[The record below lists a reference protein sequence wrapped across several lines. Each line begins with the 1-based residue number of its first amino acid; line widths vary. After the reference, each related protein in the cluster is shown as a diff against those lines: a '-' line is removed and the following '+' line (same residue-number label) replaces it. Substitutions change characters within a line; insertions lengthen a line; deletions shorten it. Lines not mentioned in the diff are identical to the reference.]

1 MERRGRGR
9 TPLVPKSQFREDRSA
24 AHVPAMRNVGNG
36 RSRVS
41 RPAQYRVGYTWN
53 REGRLKELRIRHL
66 ARKFLYLWVK
76 RIFGRVLP
84 SKARCFYERKL
95 LLGAFAEWKEQWW
108 VVRKEWKLS
117 IRADCHYRYVLY
129 NLTFKAW
136 TTYIRHE
143 RQKRTKYQAAAL
155 HAQKRLT
162 SSAFQ
167 HWQVYVN
174 VRKIKLR
181 MHTEAL
187 EFSELRVLRMTWS
200 LWIQR
205 LQEVHHVQDM
215 NVLSLRHW
223 ALSLQSRAW
232 LQWTEHCQQ
241 AQRCKQQVAQATK
254 HHSLYQQRWTLLAW
268 KRYMQIRKEKHQQY
282 QLARRVHSD
291 SRTRRCFSDWHCA
304 LKHRRSVRAH
314 QQRMDVLA
322 SRFVCRRALSHWKH
336 YLVTQSEERSLW
348 VQAEGYHRRHLL
360 CICFS
365 ALRKNIAHARMQQ
378 IRRNLALQQYRI
390 MLLQRFW
397 NCWKRRLDEL
407 EENQQLLL
415 TSKAHAHYRNVLL
428 CHSVRTW
435 LQYVHW
441 RRHRKI
447 QYHKADNHFEETW
460 KPRCFQ
466 ALKRF
471 RFQHQQ
477 WREMQV
483 RAHNFHRWLIQTRTF
498 SFWWQEMVQQR
509 ENHLAQRMA
518 ILHHNRQL
526 LDHYWLSWRERTL
539 RCLEE
544 REGEELAAGHC
555 HNRQLHNAFHL
566 WRENVTELKQE
577 RALEFDAMQ
586 SDRRRCLRRSWNG
599 WIEFLLG
606 RREKWRKLLKA
617 DMHYQRT
624 LLNKVFIGWKQY
636 QSSIQ
641 SVLQRVYEKETR
653 HHTAVLRWSF
663 STWRRNAITLAEETR
678 KNKQADCHYR
688 IAIVSKV
695 LSQWREV
702 VAMRVYNRHQEDEI
716 VRDAKQQLDRLCLRS
731 SFLHWREFT
740 QRTKI
745 EREKMEYAVVHHRKI
760 LLQQYL
766 LKWKQYRLK
775 QLRKMLLQSRGE
787 WLKAQRISRSSFC
800 WWKKQVLEK
809 QCERKL
815 TVRALWHWSL
825 SLQGKVFDGWVL
837 FVMEQHRKKA
847 RIAQAVERY
856 RSDLLQTG
864 VRSILQYVSGM
875 KQFRGQLRTQHQ
887 VQVFD
892 GWVLFV
898 MEQHRKKARIAQ
910 AVERYRSDL
919 LQTGVRSILQYVS
932 GMKQFRGQLRTQHQ
946 VQAAYDLHQIVYR
959 CAMTWKEKA
968 LCRRGDLPPT
978 LSVPLRKHVTFQ
990 IPGSPTARR
999 KATMPTTKPELS
1011 HVSSEESSILVNAG
1025 DAPLHFLHS
1034 LRPVRQP
1041 PRRPEFLSPSSNR
1054 YQLPKSG
1061 EREMSHPK
1069 ALSFTLSAVET
1080 SGGLSASG
1088 STAEPSASSLP
1099 VPLISHVQSPQAED
1113 RSTSCEV
1120 ELLVPDGALG
1130 RPADFSWEARLSRQ
1144 EHAAPQVELMPPS
1157 YFMTSRREASE
1168 DAFHP
1173 ETGNKNV
1180 GAKHFFEQRLDG
1192 RRKDGLFSLLSSEDI
1207 TTRQASCPPFST
1219 TGVAGSE
1226 SGSQEE
1232 AVLRRE
1238 LVAELG
1244 QIQRKMQQYLDN
1256 KANLKSW
1263 RRQADILRRWLE
1275 TSPEGLQ
1282 VEEQAE
1288 VHQVQKELQQ
1298 LDIRIHH
1305 AAQQLTEGR
1314 LQAQR
1319 CMARLQ
1325 DIRATLDL

>member
-9 TPLVPKSQFREDRSA
+9 TPLVPKPQFREDRSA
-24 AHVPAMRNVGNG
+24 AHIPAMRNVGNS
-36 RSRVS
+36 RSHAS
-41 RPAQYRVGYTWN
+41 RPAQYCVGYTWN
-53 REGRLKELRIRHL
+53 RGGRLKELRIRHL

-84 SKARCFYERKL
+84 SKARCFHERKL

-136 TTYIRHE
+136 TTYIRHQ
-143 RQKRTKYQAAAL
+143 RQKRTRYQAAAL

-162 SSAFQ
+162 SSSFR
-167 HWQVYVN
+167 HWQVYIN

-181 MHTEAL
+181 MHSEAL
-187 EFSELRVLRMTWS
+187 EFNELRVLRMAWS
-200 LWIQR
+200 SWVQR
-205 LQEVHHVQDM
+205 LQEVHRVQEM

-241 AQRCKQQVAQATK
+241 VQRYKQEVAQAAK
-254 HHSLYQQRWTLLAW
+254 HHSLQQLRWTLLAW
-268 KRYMQIRKEKHQQY
+268 KRYMQIRREKRQQY
-282 QLARRVHSD
+282 QLAQRMYSD
-291 SRTRRCFSDWHCA
+291 SLIQHCFSDWLSA
-304 LKHRRSVRAH
+304 LMHQRSIRAH
-314 QQRMDVLA
+314 QERMAVLA
-322 SRFVCRRALSHWKH
+322 SHFVCRRALSHWKH
-336 YLVTQSEERSLW
+336 YLVMKSEERSLW
-348 VQAEGYHRRHLL
+348 VQAERYHQRHLL

-365 ALRKNIAHARMQQ
+365 ALRKNVAHTHMQQ
-378 IRRNLALQQYRI
+378 IRRNLALRQHQI

-397 NCWKRRLDEL
+397 NCWKRRFDEE

-441 RRHRKI
+441 RRHREI
-447 QYHKADNHFEETW
+447 QYHKADNHFGATW

-466 ALKRF
+466 AWKRF
-471 RFQHQQ
+471 RFQQQQ

-483 RAHNFHRWLIQTRTF
+483 RAYDFRRCLIQKRTF
-498 SFWWQEMVQQR
+498 CFWWQEMVQQR

-518 ILHHNRQL
+518 ILHYNKQL
-526 LDHYWLSWRERTL
+526 LDRYWLSWRERTL

-544 REGEELAAGHC
+544 REEEELAAGHC
-555 HNRQLHNAFHL
+555 HFRQLHNAFHL
-566 WRENVTELKQE
+566 WKENVAELKQE

-586 SDRRRCLRRSWNG
+586 SDRRRCLRRAWNG
-599 WIEFLLG
+599 WREFLVE
-606 RREKWRKLLKA
+606 RQEKWRKLLKA
-617 DMHYQRT
+617 DMHYQHT
-624 LLNKVFIGWKQY
+624 LLNKVLVGWKQY
-636 QSSIQ
+636 QSSVQ
-641 SVLQRVYEKETR
+641 SVLQKVYKKETQ
-653 HHTAVLRWSF
+653 HHTSLLRWSF
-663 STWRRNAITLAEETR
+663 STWRRNAVALAEENR
-678 KNKQADCHYR
+678 KHQQADCHYR

-702 VAMRVYNRHQEDEI
+702 VAMQVYNRHQEEEI
-716 VRDAKQQLDRLCLRS
+716 VRDAKEHLGRLCLRA

-740 QRTKI
+740 QRAKI
-745 EREKMEYAVVHHRKI
+745 QREKMETAAVHHRKN

-766 LKWKQYRLK
+766 LKWKQYHLK

-787 WLKAQRISRSSFC
+787 WLMAQRISRSSFC

-825 SLQGKVFDGWVL
+825 SLQGKVFDGWVH
-837 FVMEQHRKKA
+837 FVMEQRRKKA

-875 KQFRGQLRTQHQ
+875 KQFRGQLR
-887 VQVFD
+887 
-892 GWVLFV
+892 
-898 MEQHRKKARIAQ
+898 A
-910 AVERYRSDL
+910 
-919 LQTGVRSILQYVS
+919 
-932 GMKQFRGQLRTQHQ
+932 QHQ

-968 LCRRGDLPPT
+968 LCRRGDLAPS
-978 LSVPLRKHVTFQ
+978 LSVPHKKHVTFQ

-999 KATMPTTKPELS
+999 KAITLPTTRPELS
-1011 HVSSEESSILVNAG
+1011 PLSSEESSIPVSVG
-1025 DAPLHFLHS
+1025 DAPLRFLHG
-1034 LRPVRQP
+1034 LRPVRLP
-1041 PRRPEFLSPSSNR
+1041 PRRPEFLSPSSSR
-1054 YQLPKSG
+1054 YQLLKSD
-1061 EREMSHPK
+1061 EREKSHPK
-1069 ALSFTLSAVET
+1069 ALSFTLPAMES
-1080 SGGLSASG
+1080 SGSLTASG
-1088 STAEPSASSLP
+1088 STAEPRLAPLPTPLSLSASSLH
-1099 VPLISHVQSPQAED
+1099 VPLISHVQSPRAED
-1113 RSTSCEV
+1113 QSTSCKV
-1120 ELLVPDGALG
+1120 GQPVSDGALG
-1130 RPADFSWEARLSRQ
+1130 SPADFSWEATLSCQ
-1144 EHAAPQVELMPPS
+1144 EQAAPQVELMPPS
-1157 YFMTSRREASE
+1157 YFMTSRSETSE
-1168 DAFHP
+1168 DAVHSG
-1173 ETGNKNV
+1173 TGNEHV
-1180 GAKHFFEQRLDG
+1180 RGKHSFKQGLD
-1192 RRKDGLFSLLSSEDI
+1192 RRQKDILSSLLSYEDI
-1207 TTRQASCPPFST
+1207 TTRHTSGSPFST
-1219 TGVAGSE
+1219 TGDTSTE
-1226 SGSQEE
+1226 SGPQEE

-1238 LVAELG
+1238 LESELE
-1244 QIQRKMQQYLDN
+1244 QIQQKMQQYHDN

-1263 RRQADILRRWLE
+1263 RRQSAVLRRWLE

-1282 VEEQAE
+1282 LEEQAE

-1298 LDIRIHH
+1298 LDFRIHQVT
-1305 AAQQLTEGR
+1305 QQLTEGR
-1314 LQAQR
+1314 LQVQR
-1319 CMARLQ
+1319 CMSRLQ

>member
-1 MERRGRGR
+1 
-9 TPLVPKSQFREDRSA
+9 
-24 AHVPAMRNVGNG
+24 MRNVGKG
-36 RSRVS
+36 RSRVG

-53 REGRLKELRIRHL
+53 RGGQLKELRIRHL

-136 TTYIRHE
+136 TTYIRHQ
-143 RQKRTKYQAAAL
+143 RQKRTRYQAAAL
-155 HAQKRLT
+155 HAQKRFT

-187 EFSELRVLRMTWS
+187 EFSELRVLRMAWS
-200 LWIQR
+200 SWMQR
-205 LQEVHHVQDM
+205 LHEVHHAQEM

-241 AQRCKQQVAQATK
+241 VQRCKQQVAQAVK
-254 HHSLYQQRWTLLAW
+254 HHSLHQQRRTLLAW

-282 QLARRVHSD
+282 QLARRMYSD
-291 SRTRRCFSDWHCA
+291 SLTQHCFSDWLSA
-304 LKHRRSVRAH
+304 LMHRRSIRAH
-314 QQRMDVLA
+314 QEHMEALA
-322 SRFVCRRALSHWKH
+322 SRSVCRRALSHWKH

-348 VQAEGYHRRHLL
+348 VQAERYHRRHLL
-360 CICFS
+360 YICFS
-365 ALRKNIAHARMQQ
+365 ALRKNIDHARMQQ
-378 IRRNLALQQYRI
+378 IRRNLALQQYRF
-390 MLLQRFW
+390 MLQQRFW
-397 NCWKRRLDEL
+397 NCWKRRLDEV

-428 CHSVRTW
+428 RHSVRTW

-441 RRHRKI
+441 RRRRQI
-447 QYHKADNHFEETW
+447 QYRKADNHFEVTW

-471 RFQHQQ
+471 RFQRLQ

-483 RAHNFHRWLIQTRTF
+483 RAHNFHRCLIQKRTF

-509 ENHLAQRMA
+509 ENNLAQRMA
-518 ILHHNRQL
+518 ILHYNRQL

-555 HNRQLHNAFHL
+555 HYRQLHNAFHL
-566 WRENVTELKQE
+566 WRENVAELKQE

-586 SDRRRCLRRSWNG
+586 SDHRRCLRRSWNG
-599 WIEFLLG
+599 WIEFLVG

-617 DMHYQRT
+617 DLHYQRT
-624 LLNKVFIGWKQY
+624 LLNKVLVGWKQY
-636 QSSIQ
+636 QSCIQ
-641 SVLQRVYEKETR
+641 SVLQQVHEKETQ
-653 HHTAVLRWSF
+653 HHTALLRLSF
-663 STWRRNAITLAEETR
+663 STWRRNAIALAEETR

-688 IAIVSKV
+688 MAIVSKV

-702 VAMRVYNRHQEDEI
+702 VAMRVYNRHQEEEI
-716 VRDAKQQLDRLCLRS
+716 VRDAKEQLDRLCLRAR
-731 SFLHWREFT
+731 FLHWREFT
-740 QRTKI
+740 QRAKI
-745 EREKMEYAVVHHRKI
+745 QREKMENAAMHQRKN
-760 LLQQYL
+760 LLQQCL
-766 LKWKQYRLK
+766 LKWKQYRLM

-787 WLKAQRISRSSFC
+787 WLMAQRISRSSFC
-800 WWKKQVLEK
+800 WWKKQVLKK

-825 SLQGKVFDGWVL
+825 SLQGKVFDGWVH

-875 KQFRGQLRTQHQ
+875 KQFRGQLR
-887 VQVFD
+887 
-892 GWVLFV
+892 
-898 MEQHRKKARIAQ
+898 A
-910 AVERYRSDL
+910 
-919 LQTGVRSILQYVS
+919 
-932 GMKQFRGQLRTQHQ
+932 QHQ

-968 LCRRGDLPPT
+968 LCPRGDLPPT

-999 KATMPTTKPELS
+999 KATTLPTTKPELS
-1011 HVSSEESSILVNAG
+1011 PVSCEESSIIVSAW
-1025 DAPLHFLHS
+1025 DVPLHFLHS

-1041 PRRPEFLSPSSNR
+1041 PRRPEFLSPSSSR
-1054 YQLPKSG
+1054 YQLLKRD
-1061 EREMSHPK
+1061 ERETSHPK
-1069 ALSFTLSAVET
+1069 ALSFTLSAMET
-1080 SGGLSASG
+1080 SGGPTAIG
-1088 STAEPSASSLP
+1088 STAERRLGSLPTPVSLSASSLP
-1099 VPLISHVQSPQAED
+1099 VPLISQIQSPGAGD

-1120 ELLVPDGALG
+1120 GQPFPDGALC

-1144 EHAAPQVELMPPS
+1144 EQAAPQVELMPPS
-1157 YFMTSRREASE
+1157 YFMTSRRETSE
-1168 DAFHP
+1168 DAVHS
-1173 ETGNKNV
+1173 ETDNENV
-1180 GAKHFFEQRLDG
+1180 GAEHFFEQRLD
-1192 RRKDGLFSLLSSEDI
+1192 RRPKDGLFSLLTSEDI
-1207 TTRQASCPPFST
+1207 TTRHASCPPLSST
-1219 TGVAGSE
+1219 GDAGSE
-1226 SGSQEE
+1226 SDSQEE
-1232 AVLRRE
+1232 AVLRQE

-1244 QIQRKMQQYLDN
+1244 QIQWKMQRYLDN

-1263 RRQADILRRWLE
+1263 RRQAAILRKWLE

-1288 VHQVQKELQQ
+1288 VNQVQKELQQ
-1298 LDIRIHH
+1298 LDFRIHH